1 MRFGE
6 NDVLCPKYIDIYE
19 FGGYV
24 GACIFHRTFF
34 VYYSKKRKKYK
45 SMTYTKIK
53 LSSFWFDKFFSW
65 MNNTNFTKRGP
76 KGAPLLYLYKV
87 SIVVLI
93 NFIAILL
100 TPGIFLIQIV
110 KSNNTNIYLIHFH
123 RKNSIKMRF
132 PKVEFL
138 KFQTSF

>member
-1 MRFGE
+1 MGMTGCIVRDLKTIIFL
-6 NDVLCPKYIDIYE
+6 VLLA
-19 FGGYV
+19 F
-24 GACIFHRTFF
+24 
-34 VYYSKKRKKYK
+34 
-45 SMTYTKIK
+45 
-53 LSSFWFDKFFSW
+53 
-65 MNNTNFTKRGP
+65 NFIPQRSHDSLTLLRSLFRGP

-100 TPGIFLIQIV
+100 TPDIFLIQIV
-110 KSNNTNIYLIHFH
+110 NTNNTNIYLIHFH

-138 KFQTSF
+138 KFQTRFKHSLSIVST